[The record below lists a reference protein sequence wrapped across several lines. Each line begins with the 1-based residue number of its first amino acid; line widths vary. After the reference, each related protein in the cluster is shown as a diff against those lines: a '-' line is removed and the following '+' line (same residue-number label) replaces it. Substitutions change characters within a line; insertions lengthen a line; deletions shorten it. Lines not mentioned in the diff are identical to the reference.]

1 MSLNQIQSGMPKA
14 TAIAPPPVPPQTSD
28 LIVPQNEEQEGVSD
42 TAVAMIDTAVET
54 AGATVASETV
64 NLAAEDADFIA
75 EELNKSIAVLNSHV
89 SFAID
94 DATDRTIIKVTDTE
108 TGELIRQVPPE
119 VMLKL
124 LKRMTE
130 MVGLLMDE
138 KA

>member
-14 TAIAPPPVPPQTSD
+14 TAIAPPPVPPQISD
-28 LIVPQNEEQEGVSD
+28 LIVPQNEEQERFSD
-42 TAVAMIDTAVET
+42 TAIDTVVET